1 MVLNGKVV
9 DKSGGHSLIHGAET
23 VFLVKIEGDPP
34 RALRGPQTGRVMPL
48 PVLRVSAAQT
58 IRQGMSLEQISGETE

>member
-23 VFLVKIEGDPP
+23 EFLVKIEGDPP
-34 RALRGPQTGRVMPL
+34 RAL
-48 PVLRVSAAQT
+48 
-58 IRQGMSLEQISGETE
+58 